1 MLSRRDLLKGF
12 ATLSAGLPALSGE
25 AWGARSRQVSG
36 LGKQPQVMVGGRRVK
51 TVDMH
56 AHCFVPDVLE
66 IIKDTN
72 LAPGVQAFLDPSN
85 PMHVTVGPERLQ
97 KMDQERI
104 DMQVLSINPFW
115 YSAERDL
122 ASRIIDLQ
130 NAKLAEMCAL
140 YPGRFA
146 ALASVALQ
154 YPDLAAQQ
162 LEDGIKLMGMHGCA
176 IGGSVAGEELSAP
189 KFDVFWAKAEE
200 LQSLIFIHPQPVPTI
215 QSRAAGNGVLNNVIG
230 NPLETTIALS
240 HLIFEGTFDRF
251 PELKICAAHGGGYL
265 PSYSERMDHGCLVFP
280 EQCKGKTIKKK
291 PSEYLKQLY
300 FDSLVFTP
308 EALRHLVAVC
318 GASQIVV
325 GTDYPYPW
333 TDSPVD
339 HVFATPGLSDT
350 DRAAI
355 LGLTAAKLLKIAS

>member
-1 MLSRRDLLKGF
+1 MLNRRQFLKN
-12 ATLSAGLPALSGE
+12 AAYVSAGLPVLRGTALTAHSSQS
-25 AWGARSRQVSG
+25 ADP
-36 LGKQPQVMVGGRRVK
+36 GKLPEVTVGGRHVK

-66 IIKDTN
+66 IIKGADF
-72 LAPGVQAFLDPSN
+72 APSVQAFLAPSN
-85 PMHVTVGPERLQ
+85 PMHVTIGPERVQ

-115 YSAERDL
+115 YSADRDL

-130 NAKLAEMCAL
+130 NAKLAEMCSL

-162 LEDGIKLMGMHGCA
+162 LEDGIKHMGMHGCA

-200 LQSLIFIHPQPVPTI
+200 LQSLVFLHPQPVPTI

-240 HLIFEGTFDRF
+240 HLIFEGTLDRY

-265 PSYSERMDHGCLVFP
+265 PSYSARMDHGCLVFP
-280 EQCKGKTIKKK
+280 EQCKGKTIKKE

-350 DRAAI
+350 DRTAI
-355 LGLTAAKLLKIAS
+355 LGLTAAKLLKLS